1 MQSNKTYILY
11 VVFFFHMK
19 TSQQNCCPVCL
30 VTERA
35 QACDTSVFSFAL
47 QIADKHPVYLTCP
60 VSIHEMSANN
70 EVS

>member
-19 TSQQNCCPVCL
+19 TSRQNCRPVCL

-35 QACDTSVFSFAL
+35 QDCDTSALVKQLSQPQAFQAGWIEHSILFSVL
-47 QIADKHPVYLTCP
+47 
-60 VSIHEMSANN
+60 
-70 EVS
+70 

>member
-19 TSQQNCCPVCL
+19 TSRQNCRPVCL

-35 QACDTSVFSFAL
+35 QACDTSGMEWN
-47 QIADKHPVYLTCP
+47 D
-60 VSIHEMSANN
+60 MSKGKWDVRSRFECGTA
-70 EVS
+70 